1 MYLAIKE
8 SLDIAW
14 QGILVVFLGI
24 AVIYLTILILTS
36 IRKRKK

>member
-14 QGILVVFLGI
+14 QGILAVFLGI